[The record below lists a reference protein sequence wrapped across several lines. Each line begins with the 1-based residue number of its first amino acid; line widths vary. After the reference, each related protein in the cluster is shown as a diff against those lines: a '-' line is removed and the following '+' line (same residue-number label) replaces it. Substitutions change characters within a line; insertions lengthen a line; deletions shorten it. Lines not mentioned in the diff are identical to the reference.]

1 MYGATLVGKNSY
13 YNYHRVS
20 KDRAALPCTVY
31 SSACVAGAL
40 YILYDLQG
48 SLCLLRR
55 LRGQDS
61 AWHGAVAGKQ
71 IFVILVK
78 DTCSCSCHRR
88 RIKTEENAKVFAS
101 VWGEEFMPF
110 LAALAALHWMI

>member
-40 YILYDLQG
+40 Y
-48 SLCLLRR
+48 CM
-55 LRGQDS
+55 
-61 AWHGAVAGKQ
+61 
-71 IFVILVK
+71 
-78 DTCSCSCHRR
+78 TCR
-88 RIKTEENAKVFAS
+88 AAS
-101 VWGEEFMPF
+101 VSCGGCEVRIRPGMVLWQASKY
-110 LAALAALHWMI
+110 L